1 MVHAGKVFYLFK
13 EVYILYEQPLFPL
26 LMLNF
31 YIIVTRIDPNQ
42 ILRVFIIY
50 KRFHSGSR

>member
-1 MVHAGKVFYLFK
+1 MLHAGKVFYLFK
-13 EVYILYEQPLFPL
+13 EVYILYEQALFPL

-42 ILRVFIIY
+42 TLRVFIIY
-50 KRFHSGSR
+50 KHHEHMPI